1 MKKTNTLH
9 VILEIVT
16 FLSFIFIGVTVLTFL
31 AYPDVDIHNKSF
43 IGSIILAIGTTEM
56 VQFLS
61 LNYLGRRGNILNAVV
76 AGSEMI
82 LGIVFMALR
91 VELNTICIIW
101 AIAAIVFQ
109 IVKIVDAGMNI
120 MKQPFLNTVTVV
132 LCIVEFIYCIFLMV
146 NKSTSLIPFF
156 TFIGIALLV
165 KAFVLI
171 IEFFI
176 HRYQK

>member
-1 MKKTNTLH
+1 MKKSNTLH
-9 VILEIVT
+9 IILEVIA

-31 AYPDVDIHNKSF
+31 NYPDVDIHNKSF
-43 IGSIILAIGTTEM
+43 IGSIVLAIGTTEL

-61 LNYLGRRGNILNAVV
+61 LNYLGRRRNILNAIA

-82 LGIVFMALR
+82 LGILFMALR
-91 VELNTICIIW
+91 VELDTICIIW
-101 AIAAIVFQ
+101 AIVAIVVQ

-120 MKQPFLNTVTVV
+120 MRQPLINTVTVI
-132 LCIVEFIYCIFLMV
+132 LCIVEFIYCIFLLV
-146 NKSTSLIPFF
+146 NKASSLIPFF

-165 KAFVLI
+165 KAVVLI
-171 IEFFI
+171 VEFFI